1 MRHTVKTVNNMTT
14 SKINLGTKVFN
25 KKNQEGTITKVITKS
40 TGYVEVTY
48 LNGLVKKEMAF
59 NLTDE
64 TGNSLKATPKA
75 QKRTITTADRIEST
89 KQGLLRVN
97 EYRYDNLVK
106 VYMSALD
113 KVHTEN
119 KFIDSLIDTFAKAT
133 IGIAKLSEKQAY
145 YLAKFVVENNI

>member
-1 MRHTVKTVNNMTT
+1 MRT
-14 SKINLGTKVFN
+14 SKVNIGAKVFN
-25 KKNQEGTITKVITKS
+25 KKNQEGTITSIITKS

-48 LNGLVKKEMAF
+48 LNGTIRKEMAF

-64 TGNSLKATPKA
+64 NGESLKATPKV
-75 QKRTITTADRIEST
+75 KKYIPTIADRIAST

-97 EYRYDNLVK
+97 ECHRTPLID

-113 KVHTEN
+113 KVNTEN
-119 KFIDSLIDTFAKAT
+119 KFIDSLINTFAKAT

-145 YLAKFVVENNI
+145 YLAKFIVENNI

>member
-1 MRHTVKTVNNMTT
+1 MRT
-14 SKINLGTKVFN
+14 SKVNIGAKVFN
-25 KKNQEGTITKVITKS
+25 KKNQEGTITSIITKS

-48 LNGLVKKEMAF
+48 LNGTIRKEMAF

-64 TGNSLKATPKA
+64 NGESLKATPKV
-75 QKRTITTADRIEST
+75 KKYIPTIADRIAST

-97 EYRYDNLVK
+97 ECHRTPLID

-113 KVHTEN
+113 KVNTEN
-119 KFIDSLIDTFAKAT
+119 KFIDSLINTFAKAT

-145 YLAKFVVENNI
+145 YLAKFIVENNV

>member
-1 MRHTVKTVNNMTT
+1 VRHTVKTVNNMTT

-48 LNGLVKKEMAF
+48 INGLVKKEMAF

-89 KQGLLRVN
+89 KQELLRVN

>member
-1 MRHTVKTVNNMTT
+1 MTT

-48 LNGLVKKEMAF
+48 INGLVKKEMAF

-75 QKRTITTADRIEST
+75 QKRTITTADRIEGT

>member
-1 MRHTVKTVNNMTT
+1 MRK
-14 SKINLGTKVFN
+14 SKVEIGAKVLN

-48 LNGLVKKEMAF
+48 INGLVKKEMAF